1 MKNIS
6 THISLEEATNSPTA
20 KRLGF
25 ANKPTE
31 DHIKNMEALATT
43 IFEVLRKGLGDHPI
57 RITSFYRSEESNK
70 AVGGAT
76 ASQHCKGEAMDLQ
89 GVNATNAEV
98 FEYIKDHLP
107 FDQMIWE
114 FGTNVEPAWVHVS
127 YSRKSNRGK
136 VLKALKK
143 NGKTVYEIY

>member
-6 THISLEEATNSPTA
+6 THITLEEATNSPTA

-31 DHIKNMEALATT
+31 DHIKNMEALATN
-43 IFEVLRKGLGDHPI
+43 IFEPLRQCLGNHPI
-57 RITSFYRSEESNK
+57 RITSFYRSAESNK
-70 AVGGAT
+70 AVGGAAT
-76 ASQHCKGEAMDLQ
+76 SQHCKGEAMDIEGIESFCADL
-89 GVNATNAEV
+89 
-98 FEYIKDHLP
+98 FEYIKDNLP
-107 FDQMIWE
+107 FDQLIWE
-114 FGTNVEPAWVHVS
+114 FGDDKEPAWVHVS